1 MKKAFVNVGV
11 LILGLFFISC
21 NRGNDGA
28 KNQFL
33 DSKPKVVIYD
43 YQIWSSDLDR
53 RDLQDS
59 ITVYIDTFTYNN
71 RMYYGYTDSLGSDS
85 SYYDSFSTQRDS
97 FFYYH
102 DYCKTLDTVVLHY
115 KNDKIEL
122 IKSDFDIEHSIDE
135 ECHIYWSKTCGLIGV
150 YNYPWKALILF
161 ENEEIEGFANET
173 FYEYIVNQIKEKQ

>member
-28 KNQFL
+28 ENQFL

-135 ECHIYWSKTCGLIGV
+135 ECHIYWSKTYGLIGV